1 MIAEIVLKRDRLAEL
16 CRRFRVKRLDL
27 FGSAARGT
35 FNPQTSDLDFIV
47 FFDDAGKPG
56 YARRYLDFAESLE
69 QLFNRPVDLLTERSM
84 SNPIFRENVN
94 RSRETLYED
103 RSEKTVA

>member
-1 MIAEIVLKRDRLAEL
+1 MIAEIELNRDRLAVL
-16 CRRFRVKRLDL
+16 CKRFRVKRLDL
-27 FGSAARGT
+27 FGSAATGT

-47 FFDDAGKPG
+47 LFNDAGEPG

-69 QLFNRPVDLLTERSM
+69 QLFNRRVDLLTERSIH
-84 SNPIFRENVN
+84 NPFFQENVD

-103 RSEKTVA
+103 RSEKAAA